1 MLGSAPNNGY
11 AVSVNNELLAS
22 EATKNTIENSVNWY
36 LADKLQDPVVTI
48 ATKKY
53 LTSENLLIHIT
64 HCNVAEISVPRIK
77 VQVFE
82 RVEGGVR
89 EKGYQIFSDH
99 RMTKNLNEMIFGTK
113 AGTSLGDFTGEVTE
127 QEGQELVALLST
139 LNNARQTF

>member
-1 MLGSAPNNGY
+1 M
-11 AVSVNNELLAS
+11 NNEALAS
-22 EATKNTIENSVNWY
+22 EATKNIIENTVNWY
-36 LADKLQDPVVTI
+36 LADKLLDPVITI

-53 LTSENLLIHIT
+53 LTSDNLLVHIT

-82 RVEGGVR
+82 RVPGGVR

-113 AGTSLGDFTGEVTE
+113 AGTSTGDFTGEATE
-127 QEGQELVALLST
+127 QEAAQLVALLNT
-139 LNNARQTF
+139 LAEARQTF

>member
-1 MLGSAPNNGY
+1 M
-11 AVSVNNELLAS
+11 NNEALAS
-22 EATKNTIENSVNWY
+22 EATKNIIENTVNWY
-36 LADKLQDPVVTI
+36 LADKLSDPVITI

-53 LTSENLLIHIT
+53 LTSDNLLVHIT

-82 RVEGGVR
+82 RVPGGVR

-113 AGTSLGDFTGEVTE
+113 AGTSTGDFTGEATE
-127 QEGQELVALLST
+127 QEAAQLVVLLNSLT
-139 LNNARQTF
+139 EARQTF